1 MTLIEAQANGC
12 VAIAFDCSAGVRE
25 ILSPSWENGV
35 LIEPFDIEAYAD
47 ALSRLMS
54 DEDLRQRIA
63 ENGFKHVS
71 TFSEERTA
79 KQWTDMINNLLQ

>member
-12 VAIAFDCSAGVRE
+12 ATIAFDCSAGVRE

-35 LIEPFDIEAYAD
+35 LIKSFDIETYAD
-47 ALSRLMS
+47 ALSQLMS
-54 DEDLRQRIA
+54 DDELRNKMA
-63 ENGFKHVS
+63 ENGRKHVS

-79 KQWTDMINNLLQ
+79 KQWMDMINNLLQ